1 MDSDVRTHPI
11 PFTNHSSATDVTQ
24 HYGQVDNFSLA
35 KAVSKESLKRHG
47 GAENVLKATGKNV
60 FQHLPFYDKPE
71 HKVINSLITEINGAI
86 KTISAKP
93 SWKQTE
99 VDQKIASVLCL
110 WNSQH
115 GKIYNAAFL
124 YTPSCLSECEL
135 SLAKPALVPWS
146 STVETEQMAILAP
159 LEPAEEDN
167 KECFP
172 AVSSV
177 IGGIFRGKSAH
188 VTTFMTNSNNS
199 SDQDQEPLIDG
210 EH

>member
-1 MDSDVRTHPI
+1 MDSDVRPI
-11 PFTNHSSATDVTQ
+11 PFTNHSLATDVTQ

-47 GAENVLKATGKNV
+47 GAENVLKATGKNI

-86 KTISAKP
+86 KTILAKP

-124 YTPSCLSECEL
+124 YTPSWLSESEL
-135 SLAKPALVPWS
+135 SLAKLASVPWS
-146 STVETEQMAILAP
+146 SAVETEQMAILAP
-159 LEPAEEDN
+159 LEPAEDDN
-167 KECFP
+167 KKCFP
-172 AVSSV
+172 AVSS
-177 IGGIFRGKSAH
+177 IIDGIFRGKSAH
-188 VTTFMTNSNNS
+188 VTTLMTNSNNS

-210 EH
+210 EN